1 MKKKKVQFEVF
12 GDGVT
17 HIFKM
22 KDMSEPGDR
31 PCLKPVLYHKYGFDY
46 KTIGSRRKY
55 DAMQAE
61 VQIDE
66 MISIPMDREIHDLD
80 IFVICGQQFEV
91 KQIQHKQDTKPATSL
106 VSLFRM
112 RIPNEDIEI

>member
-12 GDGVT
+12 GDGVVRVY
-17 HIFKM
+17 KM
-22 KDMSEPGDR
+22 SDISLPGDR

-46 KTIGSRRKY
+46 KTIGSRRKF

-80 IFVICGQQFEV
+80 IFVINGQQFEV
-91 KQIQHKQDTKPATSL
+91 KQIQHRQDTKPASSL

-112 RIPNEDIEI
+112 RNPHEDIEV